1 MAADS
6 GIVIA
11 ASYWGKFK
19 TVSQMAMIIVL
30 IMDLGGV
37 MDIVGTVLMWI
48 ALILTLVSL
57 IDYIAKNKQ
66 VLTQGGM

>member
-1 MAADS
+1 MAL
-6 GIVIA
+6 
-11 ASYWGKFK
+11 
-19 TVSQMAMIIVL
+19 IIVL

-37 MDIVGTVLMWI
+37 WNAVGTVLTWV
-48 ALILTLVSL
+48 ALLLTVVSL